1 MTSQT
6 PVWFITAASSGF
18 GYYLALEAL
27 ARGHH
32 VIASGRTLS
41 KLSPLADA
49 GAHTVVLDVTSPLPV
64 IQAVAKD
71 AVAKYGY
78 ISHLVNAAGYV
89 LIGAVEETSPTEDFD
104 TFNTNVFGVLNVS
117 KAFLP
122 YLREGKGH
130 RTICNFGSIASWT
143 GGAGAALYYS
153 TKWAVSGLSEAM
165 REELAPFGISV
176 TVAEPGYFRTGF
188 LNKGAAINSAQT
200 IAAYGESVA
209 GETRR
214 GLDAHDGKQ
223 VGDVKKGCKILL
235 DILTMTGVAEGKSVP
250 VRVALG
256 SDSSPT
262 IREKIEQTVRLLDEW
277 EGVTG
282 KTDHEE

>member
-1 MTSQT
+1 MATQT
-6 PVWFITAASSGF
+6 PVWFITAATSGF
-18 GYYLALEAL
+18 GHYLALEAL

-32 VIASGRTLS
+32 VIASGRSLS
-41 KLSPLADA
+41 RLSPLADA
-49 GAHTVVLDVTSPLPV
+49 GAHTVVLDVTSPLPA

-89 LIGAVEETSPTEDFD
+89 LIGAVEETSPQEDYD

-122 YLREGKGH
+122 YLRASAGH

-165 REELAPFGISV
+165 REELAPFGIAV

-188 LNKGAAINSAQT
+188 LNKGAAVNSEKT
-200 IAAYGESVA
+200 IEAYEESAAGQ
-209 GETRR
+209 TRR
-214 GLDAHDGKQ
+214 GLEGHDGKQ
-223 VGDVKKGCKILL
+223 VGDVKKGCRVLV
-235 DILTMTGVAEGKSVP
+235 DILTMSGVAEEQEVP
-250 VRVALG
+250 IRVALG
-256 SDSSPT
+256 SDSGPT
-262 IREKIEQTVRLLDEW
+262 IREKCERTMRLLDEW

-282 KTDHEE
+282 KTDHED